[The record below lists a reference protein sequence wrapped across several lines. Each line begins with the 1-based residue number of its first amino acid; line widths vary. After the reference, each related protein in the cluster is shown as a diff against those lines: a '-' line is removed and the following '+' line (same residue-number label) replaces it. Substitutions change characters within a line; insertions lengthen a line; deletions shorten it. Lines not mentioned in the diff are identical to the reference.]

1 MMLHFSLPANVKTA
15 LDTLTARG
23 YEAYVVGGCVRDLL
37 MGIPPHDYDICTA
50 ALPDETKAC
59 FEGYRVIETGIQHGT
74 VTVLIDHEPFEITTY
89 RTEGDYL
96 DGRHPSS
103 VAFTRDL
110 ENDLQRR
117 DFTVN
122 AMAYHPQKG
131 LVDLYGGQQ
140 DLTRKCLRCVGD
152 AHTRLTEDALRIL
165 RAMRFAAQ
173 LGFTVEGDTAQAMLD
188 LKDRLHLISRERIA
202 AELTRMISSPSAA
215 DVLARFGNIFIT
227 AVPQCTQLDIPA
239 LAALPAGD
247 AILRTAA
254 LLHKNGAENVEKAL
268 LSLKLPTVFVQ
279 ECTQLVAH
287 YDADISPQDVPLW
300 LARLQQTQFERLAQ
314 LKDEREL
321 LISEMQRAL
330 RDNLPL
336 SLKDLS
342 VTGRDLMAAGV
353 PAGPQLG
360 EKLSF
365 LFEKVLRREII
376 NDKETL
382 LKTLDRMK

>member
-1 MMLHFSLPANVKTA
+1 MEENLIACMERHSEEFSKGQRRIAEYIR
-15 LDTLTARG
+15 DH
-23 YEAYVVGGCVRDLL
+23 YE
-37 MGIPPHDYDICTA
+37 TA
-50 ALPDETKAC
+50 AFMTAFRLGETVGVS
-59 FEGYRVIETGIQHGT
+59 EST
-74 VTVLIDHEPFEITTY
+74 VV
-89 RTEGDYL
+89 
-96 DGRHPSS
+96 
-103 VAFTRDL
+103 
-110 ENDLQRR
+110 
-117 DFTVN
+117 
-122 AMAYHPQKG
+122 
-131 LVDLYGGQQ
+131 
-140 DLTRKCLRCVGD
+140 
-152 AHTRLTEDALRIL
+152 
-165 RAMRFAAQ
+165 RFAAQ

-202 AELTRMISSPSAA
+202 AELTRMISSPGAA

-287 YDADISPQDVPLW
+287 YDDKISPQDVPLW

-342 VTGRDLMAAGV
+342 VTGRDLLAAGV
-353 PAGPQLG
+353 PAGPRIG
-360 EKLSF
+360 EMLSM
-365 LFEKVLRREII
+365 LHEKVLRRALLNE
-376 NDKETL
+376 KETL
-382 LKTLDRMK
+382 LQALELLK